1 MRYLIYIEIA
11 AVLVTDRR
19 SFICSGDTFSTKV
32 AVHQFIKDK
41 VRAACGTGF
50 LSREAVGDLHLMPPK
65 NRQSVEWGPGEVI
78 NWVHN
83 NRRSHLEIQC
93 QLQRNAVGADASE
106 SDDGGPKLRW
116 ESCGSI
122 EPGAGERFRV
132 NDGDVFKAVEDG
144 EVVDSWTADISRG
157 VVHDIFVGGVP
168 QNRASGKRE
177 RTSSKKKAKKKDKQK
192 RDKQRQDKPKE
203 DKPQQEKPKAKSVL
217 DLL

>member
-1 MRYLIYIEIA
+1 ML
-11 AVLVTDRR
+11 LL
-19 SFICSGDTFSTKV
+19 CSGDTFSYQV

-41 VRAACGTGF
+41 VSRTCGTEF
-50 LSREAVGDLHLMPPK
+50 LSPEAVGDLHLMPPK
-65 NRQSVEWGPGEVI
+65 DRQSVEWGPGEVI

-93 QLQRNAVGADASE
+93 QLQRNAASADAK
-106 SDDGGPKLRW
+106 GGPKLHW

-168 QNRASGKRE
+168 QRRASTKRGK
-177 RTSSKKKAKKKDKQK
+177 SGSKKKAKKKDKS
-192 RDKQRQDKPKE
+192 
-203 DKPQQEKPKAKSVL
+203 KAKSVL

>member
-1 MRYLIYIEIA
+1 
-11 AVLVTDRR
+11 
-19 SFICSGDTFSTKV
+19 V

-41 VRAACGTGF
+41 VRVACGTDF
-50 LSREAVGDLHLMPPK
+50 MSREDVGDLHLMPPK

-93 QLQRNAVGADASE
+93 QLQRNAVATKGDE
-106 SDDGGPKLRW
+106 NGPKLRW

-144 EVVDSWTADISRG
+144 EVVQSWTADISRG

-168 QNRASGKRE
+168 QSRASGKRGKNG
-177 RTSSKKKAKKKDKQK
+177 SKKKAKKKDK
-192 RDKQRQDKPKE
+192 PT
-203 DKPQQEKPKAKSVL
+203 AKSVL